1 MEPAGS
7 KLRRI
12 LSIQCGDLD
21 EDIGIALT
29 SLVATAVND
38 EQPKQS
44 LLSIVDAVKESGCAS
59 ELEPLTILPLVVG
72 SPRDGADEM
81 VDLLSKECSAKE
93 LVMAI
98 EEAVEI
104 LDSEL
109 QSEGEDDYGNHG
121 PQVPGAIR
129 AVRLIRAYAET
140 IPRLPRWK
148 KAPKDT
154 VESRLSELESVI
166 SHLGRDASVPE
177 GLSIVLAISQLV
189 LALSRGGDND
199 AKVKCAEFLAFL
211 LDLHIKS
218 CAQAIMCHLVNSAVG
233 AFPNHFK
240 AGLARRA
247 FMRHFS
253 RLVVPHS
260 QSSSNQEGS
269 EDVLTGTW
277 SALRSIGTT
286 TETCEAAP
294 SLATFILLAHEPSYT
309 FSIPTLTTFYPTVLS
324 ALQANVALDEILAV
338 LINTLAPL
346 RASTLRPE
354 LEADLVIPLVH
365 ILPHIASNHS
375 DPDIRHYTFRI
386 LSLVLELSPPPMRFG
401 LLRELLTDEDV
412 PRQMR
417 IAAVG
422 LLKEALLEAL
432 ASEGQNIFASPH
444 LLSTFGPIVLRPDPP
459 GMFDT
464 ATLEDFVDGPEPLRL
479 VECLGFYY
487 VLLQRDKHNR
497 TGVRDFDS
505 LSNVQRAL
513 LVPLE
518 TRLGTWKTELAS
530 SSSES
535 GEDDRALQLD
545 ILEMWTRR
553 VRDAVNTFQ
562 NGSQRK

>member
-12 LSIQCGDLD
+12 LSIQRGDLD

-59 ELEPLTILPLVVG
+59 DLEPLTILPLVVG

-177 GLSIVLAISQLV
+177 GQSIVLAISQLV

-199 AKVKCAEFLAFL
+199 AK
-211 LDLHIKS
+211 
-218 CAQAIMCHLVNSAVG
+218 AIMCHLVNSAVG

-240 AGLARRA
+240 ADLARRA

-286 TETCEAAP
+286 TQTCEAAP

-386 LSLVLELSPPPMRFG
+386 LSLVLGLCPPPMRFE

-535 GEDDRALQLD
+535 GEDDSALQLD